1 MHSIRPEKAAKV
13 SELKDLMTGSKGV
26 ILVDYCG
33 LTVAED
39 TDLRRK
45 MREAGVTY
53 MVAKNTFVRIAAKE
67 AGIEGLDSFLEH
79 NTALAFSAED
89 PVAPAKILSEFAK
102 DHKALEIK
110 AGILDGAVIG
120 LDEVKALAD
129 LPSREVLLAK
139 LIGSMQAPISGLV
152 NVLHGTLRNFVTCRR
167 RSSKERTGI
176 CLMVGSILRPKH
188 ILFKN
193 FGGI

>member
-1 MHSIRPEKAAKV
+1 MRKTPSSV
-13 SELKDLMTGSKGV
+13 S
-26 ILVDYCG
+26 
-33 LTVAED
+33 
-39 TDLRRK
+39 
-45 MREAGVTY
+45 
-53 MVAKNTFVRIAAKE
+53 AAKE

-139 LIGSMQAPISGLV
+139 LIGGMQAPISGLV
-152 NVLHGTLRNFVTCRR
+152 NVLHGTPRNFVYVVDAVRQK
-167 RSSKERTGI
+167 KEQE
-176 CLMVGSILRPKH
+176 SA
-188 ILFKN
+188 
-193 FGGI
+193 

>member
-110 AGILDGAVIG
+110 AGILDG
-120 LDEVKALAD
+120 VKALAD

-152 NVLHGTLRNFVTCRR
+152 NVLHGTLRNFVYVVDAVRQK
-167 RSSKERTGI
+167 KEQE
-176 CLMVGSILRPKH
+176 SA
-188 ILFKN
+188 
-193 FGGI
+193 

>member
-13 SELKDLMTGSKGV
+13 AELKDLMTGSKGV

-129 LPSREVLLAK
+129 LRAAK
-139 LIGSMQAPISGLV
+139 SCLPNSSAACRPRFLDSSTSFTV
-152 NVLHGTLRNFVTCRR
+152 RCVTLFTLSTPFVKRKNRNLPNGWFDSAT
-167 RSSKERTGI
+167 
-176 CLMVGSILRPKH
+176 
-188 ILFKN
+188 
-193 FGGI
+193 

>member
-110 AGILDGAVIG
+110 KLMGNLHLIRLDLGHVQNII
-120 LDEVKALAD
+120 D
-129 LPSREVLLAK
+129 
-139 LIGSMQAPISGLV
+139 Q
-152 NVLHGTLRNFVTCRR
+152 
-167 RSSKERTGI
+167 
-176 CLMVGSILRPKH
+176 
-188 ILFKN
+188 
-193 FGGI
+193 